1 MIYATSVTMPN
12 SKIPYCNGSI
22 RLILTNIRHQSLMDR
37 KKYFSKEKSRRV
49 NVERYVATVNRLR
62 AWDCYVE

>member
-1 MIYATSVTMPN
+1 MQK
-12 SKIPYCNGSI
+12 SKIPYYNGSI
-22 RLILTNIRHQSLMDR
+22 RLILTNIRHLSLMD
-37 KKYFSKEKSRRV
+37 KEIEVNKYFSKEKSRRV

>member
-1 MIYATSVTMPN
+1 MPN

-22 RLILTNIRHQSLMDR
+22 RLILTNIRHLSLMD
-37 KKYFSKEKSRRV
+37 KEIEVNKYFSKEKSRRV

>member
-1 MIYATSVTMPN
+1 
-12 SKIPYCNGSI
+12 
-22 RLILTNIRHQSLMDR
+22 MD
-37 KKYFSKEKSRRV
+37 KEIEVNKYFSKEKSRRV

>member
-1 MIYATSVTMPN
+1 MPN

-22 RLILTNIRHQSLMDR
+22 RLILTNIRHLSLMD
-37 KKYFSKEKSRRV
+37 KEIEVNKYFSKEKSRRV
-49 NVERYVATVNRLR
+49 NVERCVATVNRLR

>member
-1 MIYATSVTMPN
+1 MPK
-12 SKIPYCNGSI
+12 SKIHYYNGSI
-22 RLILTNIRHQSLMDR
+22 RLILTNIRHLSLMD
-37 KKYFSKEKSRRV
+37 KEIEVNKYFSKEKSRRV